1 MNLIGWLEKETSIKM
16 NFKLLQSI
24 IKYRIKMSGFSM
36 TEKEVLD
43 SIDTN
48 AEGKEKLLT
57 MWEDLHNEDG
67 FPPKELAED
76 DYFYMLLEKDIIT
89 SPQYDQLRTML

>member
-1 MNLIGWLEKETSIKM
+1 M

-24 IKYRIKMSGFSM
+24 VEYRIKMSGYSM

-43 SIDTN
+43 AIESNKD
-48 AEGKEKLLT
+48 GKDKLIK
-57 MWEDLHNEDG
+57 MWEELHDEDG
-67 FPPKELAED
+67 FPPKSLAED

-89 SPQYDQLRTML
+89 SPQYDQLRNML